1 MSFRQVAGIS
11 TDEAAPSRLR
21 GSASPNSL
29 AIGPPI
35 ASISSIPPIIRSTA
49 AALFQLP
56 GKVYGRFW
64 CKICKSTVY
73 ILSTASL
80 FGIISNLQMTDRKI
94 EESGTGIE
102 ESGADKLRLSC

>member
-1 MSFRQVAGIS
+1 MAGIS

-21 GSASPNSL
+21 GSVSPKRL
-29 AIGPPI
+29 AIGAPI
-35 ASISSIPPIIRSTA
+35 ASITTIPPVIRSTA
-49 AALFQLP
+49 AVLFQLP

-73 ILSTASL
+73 ISNTAQM
-80 FGIISNLQMTDRKI
+80 FGFVSNLQMNDRKI